1 MVWLIHTPHRF
12 IEDTPMALESLQDLY
27 LEQLRDLRSA
37 EEQIIE
43 ALPKMIEQTNH
54 PELRQAFETHL
65 RQTKEQLRRLE
76 QIGQRAGQD
85 LGGHKCKGMEGLLE
99 EGEELLEERAD
110 SDVLDAALISAA
122 QRVEHYEMAGYGC
135 ARTYARLLGL
145 EDDAKILQ
153 QTLDEEGETDHL
165 LTELAE
171 RVINVEALM
180 GGASTDREVARGTQR
195 DADARPRSKA
205 PGRAPQSDMDTTV

>member
-1 MVWLIHTPHRF
+1 
-12 IEDTPMALESLQDLY
+12 MALESLQDLY
-27 LEQLRDLRSA
+27 LEQLRDLHSA

-43 ALPKMIEQTNH
+43 ALPKMIKKTNH
-54 PELRQAFETHL
+54 PELRRAFETHL
-65 RQTKEQLRRLE
+65 RQTEEQLRRLE
-76 QIGQRAGQD
+76 QIGEQSGQD
-85 LGGHKCKGMEGLLE
+85 LGGHTCKGMKGLLE
-99 EGEELLEERAD
+99 EGEELMKERAD

-145 EDDAKILQ
+145 EDDARVLQ

-171 RVINVEALM
+171 RVINIEALTGDARM
-180 GGASTDREVARGTQR
+180 DRDVTPTTQR
-195 DADARPRSKA
+195 GADVSSRGSKTSGRS
-205 PGRAPQSDMDTTV
+205 RQQTTESDLDTTV